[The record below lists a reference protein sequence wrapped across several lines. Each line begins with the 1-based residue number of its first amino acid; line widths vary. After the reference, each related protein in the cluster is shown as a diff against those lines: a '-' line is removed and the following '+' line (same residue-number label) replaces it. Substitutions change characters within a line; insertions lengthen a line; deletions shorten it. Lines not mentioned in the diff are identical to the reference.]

1 MPWRLL
7 AATLATLALGAAH
20 SSADEVRSPLSVDYE
35 VLRVALARHLSQH
48 GRGGLALWRSAG
60 GCGSFVLR
68 EATIGP
74 ADGRV
79 RITGPASASAG
90 VSMFGLC
97 WANVSWTGYAEIV
110 ARPELGPD
118 WQLRFR
124 DPDVQLYDST
134 RQRRGIAP
142 RLFTVVRARSTL
154 PPRPPSRGSRV

>member
-35 VLRVALARHLSQH
+35 VLRVALARHLNQH
-48 GRGGLALWRSAG
+48 GKGGLELWRSAD

-90 VSMFGLC
+90 VPMFGLC